1 MQITNI
7 NTNNKLF
14 LECILLVFMELFL
27 WPLMVMLK
35 TNTSLKVNEISLSI
49 CLSPLMS
56 YRNNVI
62 FRQHCWHGLWW
73 RKTTGQVSSCCQF
86 LAGIPSENEQS
97 KKFWS
102 SQLQNTNCMVSGWQF
117 FLVMKWPNDL
127 EVGKLFQIWLENQY
141 WVIPENFWKS
151 SYYT

>member
-1 MQITNI
+1 MKITNI
-7 NTNNKLF
+7 NTNNILF
-14 LECILLVFMELFL
+14 LECILLVFMQLFL

-35 TNTSLKVNEISLSI
+35 TNTSWKVNEISLSI
-49 CLSPLMS
+49 CLSPLMR
-56 YRNNVI
+56 YKNNVI
-62 FRQHCWHGLWW
+62 FRQHCWHGLWL

-127 EVGKLFQIWLENQY
+127 EVGKSFQIWLENQY
-141 WVIPENFWKS
+141 WVTSENFWKS